1 MKIKLSVFFIFFI
14 LITQIGPI
22 FGEKCLPLASTLSPK
37 EEISSKKTLVDPLVV
52 KEYVKENFAFTESVN
67 TEILNVGVN
76 DIYFVEGGS
85 EKFVLRLSR
94 ADKNLTLTDSSFL
107 FELTWL
113 EFLNDHQ
120 VPVSFPIRRTDKQLF
135 GIIEAFE
142 GPRYATLFSFAE
154 GTTDINADQSFIL
167 GRSLA
172 QLHIISDNFKTDLER
187 DHLDIDQLIDQPLTQ
202 IKMIMNKSEK
212 EELKIL
218 NNLAE
223 KLRKQISYVDM
234 TNESYGIIAGDVH
247 GYNQH
252 FTKDNQLT
260 MFDFEFC
267 AYGYRVYDIAT
278 FRWSRGSDNEELW
291 NAFLNGYQSV
301 RKLNDSEMEA
311 IEAFVQ
317 ARNLWWISSLSKMPE
332 YQYIFD
338 EEFWKSTFSQFETY
352 LFDAMNAPIHFQ

>member
-1 MKIKLSVFFIFFI
+1 MKIKSFLLFIFLFSTALIAQVGSI
-14 LITQIGPI
+14 LS
-22 FGEKCLPLASTLSPK
+22 EKCLPITVPLWSI
-37 EEISSKKTLVDPLVV
+37 EEISSIKTLVDPLMI
-52 KEYVKENFAFTESVN
+52 KEYVKENFTFTESIK

-76 DIYFVEGGS
+76 DIYLVVVGS
-85 EKFVLRLSR
+85 EKYVLRLSR

-120 VPVSFPIRRTDKQLF
+120 VPVSFPIRRIDKQLF
-135 GIIEAFE
+135 GLIEASE
-142 GPRYATLFSFAE
+142 GPRYATLFSYAE
-154 GTTDINADQSFIL
+154 GTTDIDEEQAFIL

-172 QLHIISDNFKTDLER
+172 QLHIVSEDFKTDLGR
-187 DHLDIDQLIDQPLTQ
+187 NHLDIEQLIDQPLTQ
-202 IKMIMNKSEK
+202 IKMTLDKSCE

-218 NNLAE
+218 NKLTD
-223 KLRKQISYVDM
+223 KLRQQISYVDRAKE
-234 TNESYGIIAGDVH
+234 TYGIIAGDIH
-247 GYNQH
+247 GDNQH

-278 FRWSRGSDNEELW
+278 FRWGRGADNTDLW
-291 NAFLNGYQSV
+291 NSFLKGYQSV
-301 RKLNDSEMEA
+301 RKLNHSEMEA

-332 YQYIFD
+332 YQHMID
-338 EEFWKSTFSQFETY
+338 NEFWQSAFSQFETY
-352 LFDAMNAPIHFQ
+352 LSNYL

>member
-22 FGEKCLPLASTLSPK
+22 FGEKGLPLASTLSPK

-76 DIYFVEGGS
+76 NIYFVEVGS

-94 ADKNLTLTDSSFL
+94 ADKNLTLTDSLFL

-120 VPVSFPIRRTDKQLF
+120 VPASFPIRRTDKQLF

-223 KLRKQISYVDM
+223 K
-234 TNESYGIIAGDVH
+234 
-247 GYNQH
+247 
-252 FTKDNQLT
+252 
-260 MFDFEFC
+260 
-267 AYGYRVYDIAT
+267 
-278 FRWSRGSDNEELW
+278 
-291 NAFLNGYQSV
+291 
-301 RKLNDSEMEA
+301 
-311 IEAFVQ
+311 
-317 ARNLWWISSLSKMPE
+317 
-332 YQYIFD
+332 
-338 EEFWKSTFSQFETY
+338 
-352 LFDAMNAPIHFQ
+352 

>member
-14 LITQIGPI
+14 LITQVGPI
-22 FGEKCLPLASTLSPK
+22 SGEKALQLAASLTPI
-37 EEISSKKTLVDPLVV
+37 EEISPKKNLVDPLAI
-52 KEYVKENFAFTESVN
+52 KEYVKENFAFTESV
-67 TEILNVGVN
+67 TAQILNIGVN
-76 DIYFVEGGS
+76 DIYLIEVGS
-85 EKFVLRLSR
+85 EKYVLRLSR

-120 VPVSFPIRRTDKQLF
+120 IPVSFPIRRIDKQLF

-154 GTTDINADQSFIL
+154 GTTDINADQAFIL

-187 DHLDIDQLIDQPLTQ
+187 DHLDIDQLIDEPLTQ
-202 IKMIMNKSEK
+202 IKMTLDKSREK
-212 EELKIL
+212 ELKIL
-218 NNLAE
+218 NKLAE
-223 KLRKQISYVDM
+223 KLREQISYVDM
-234 TNESYGIIAGDVH
+234 TKETYGIIAGDIH

-252 FTKDNQLT
+252 FTKENQLT

-301 RKLNDSEMEA
+301 RKLNNSEMKA
-311 IEAFVQ
+311 IETFVQ

-332 YQYIFD
+332 YQHIFD
-338 EEFWKSTFSQFETY
+338 EEFWKSAFSHFETY
-352 LFDAMNAPIHFQ
+352 LLN

>member
-1 MKIKLSVFFIFFI
+1 MKIQLFIFLFSTV
-14 LITQIGPI
+14 LTTQIGLI
-22 FGEKCLPLASTLSPK
+22 SGENGLHFAATLSPI
-37 EEISSKKTLVDPLVV
+37 EEMSSKKTLVDPLVV

-76 DIYFVEGGS
+76 DIYFVEVGS
-85 EKFVLRLSR
+85 EKYVLRLSR
-94 ADKNLTLTDSSFL
+94 ADKNLTLTESSFL

-120 VPVSFPIRRTDKQLF
+120 VPISFPIRRIDKQLF
-135 GIIEAFE
+135 GIIEALE
-142 GPRYATLFSFAE
+142 GPRYATLFSYAE
-154 GTTDINADQSFIL
+154 GTTDINEEQAFIL

-172 QLHIISDNFKTDLER
+172 QLHIVSDDFKTNLER
-187 DHLDIDQLIDQPLTQ
+187 NPLNIDQLIDQPLTQ
-202 IKMIMNKSEK
+202 IKMILDKSGK
-212 EELKIL
+212 KELKIL
-218 NNLAE
+218 NKLAQ
-223 KLRKQISYVDM
+223 KLREQILYLDM
-234 TNESYGIIAGDVH
+234 TRETYGIIAGDIH

-332 YQYIFD
+332 YQHIFD
-338 EEFWKSTFSQFETY
+338 EEFWKYAFSQFETY
-352 LFDAMNAPIHFQ
+352 LLN